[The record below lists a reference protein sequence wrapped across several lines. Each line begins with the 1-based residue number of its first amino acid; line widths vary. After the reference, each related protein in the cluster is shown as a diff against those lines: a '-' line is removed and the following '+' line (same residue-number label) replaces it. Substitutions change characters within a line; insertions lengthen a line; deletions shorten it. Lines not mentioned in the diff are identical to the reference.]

1 MCFISMYS
9 VLNTLSEY
17 TYFYISKDIT
27 LYTFLLVFKI
37 IESLQCILK
46 EINRLISKGMSNIY
60 LKVTIEKKWR
70 TQMFD
75 YQSLKSL
82 SPGQSL
88 GSPNSRRYYWIFELK
103 NQSSGS
109 KTVSGFLSLWFW
121 KELWRF
127 KARLSLNKIINFNR
141 CFREMNV
148 VFQLI

>member
-37 IESLQCILK
+37 MESLQCILK

-70 TQMFD
+70 TQRFD
-75 YQSLKSL
+75 YLSLKSL

-127 KARLSLNKIINFNR
+127 KAMLLLNKNINFNR
-141 CFREMNV
+141 RF
-148 VFQLI
+148 